1 MAKVLTFTACAA
13 AVGVALYAAAG
24 YVGVPYAV
32 RTVIEK
38 NVSELLNRTVTLD
51 DVRFNPWTWVFELR
65 GLTIPE
71 EGSDPLLSLGLLRI
85 DASSQTLFKLAPVLD
100 EITIDGLK
108 VNAVVN
114 EKNRRELEKLL
125 GGNDAD
131 KATQTAAKSADSSDA
146 GLPQFALYNIT
157 VANSSLRYQDKSQGI
172 DESLTDLSVK
182 LPFVSTM
189 ESARES
195 LVTPALSLKLNG
207 SAIEATGTT
216 KPFGKSLEAQLN
228 LKVQR
233 LDAARLARILPQLR
247 TRELTVAGADLS
259 SDINFIFR
267 NPTGGQPAKMLLS
280 GTTSLDNV
288 SITQDGKAIITLP
301 KASVTLKEVD
311 LTAQKAV
318 VQNIVA
324 TGLTINASQSKT
336 GINLLRAVDSAAGA
350 ASSQAN
356 TAAAA
361 PKDAGGNAGS
371 SVWNWTVASASLRD
385 GALNWHDS
393 TVSPAAAV
401 SVKNIDASVKN
412 LSSAAG
418 EKSSFN
424 LSLETLGGKLSA
436 AGTATIAPLSVEAT
450 AKGSNL
456 SPAAAAPY
464 LKAFLKPSLTLTA
477 GFDLTGAYDG
487 KDAKASGTVNVAN
500 FALKEGKTTL
510 ASVKSAAVKLSEF
523 STASRTA
530 KVESIAVV
538 QPTVYAVMT
547 KSGLNLSQL
556 TVETKPSTAKKTS
569 KEETAKTNAV
579 EPAWNWSL
587 GQATVTNGSLK
598 YRDESISPAASVEIP
613 KINAALKNVSSKSG
627 TKSSVDFSAD
637 LGGGSLTAAGNFV
650 LAPLSADIGVK
661 GANIGLKSFSNLMQG
676 YAGLGAKS
684 GTLEADGRATVRTQK
699 EQNVFGWKGNA
710 SLASLDLTNAKGTS
724 LMSWTKA
731 ALTGMDVETTDPIK
745 LIIAKAEIDQ
755 PAEKQTKVLKE
766 AAGVASL
773 ISSLMGKDKTAQK
786 IQKYSDKVPTKISL
800 QNIRYE
806 NGKLSAAG
814 ISSASIEGLILQKLS
829 DAMGEKLGSSTTSA
843 K

>member
-1 MAKVLTFTACAA
+1 M
-13 AVGVALYAAAG
+13 
-24 YVGVPYAV
+24 
-32 RTVIEK
+32 
-38 NVSELLNRTVTLD
+38 
-51 DVRFNPWTWVFELR
+51 
-65 GLTIPE
+65 
-71 EGSDPLLSLGLLRI
+71 
-85 DASSQTLFKLAPVLD
+85 
-100 EITIDGLK
+100 
-108 VNAVVN
+108 
-114 EKNRRELEKLL
+114 
-125 GGNDAD
+125 
-131 KATQTAAKSADSSDA
+131 
-146 GLPQFALYNIT
+146 
-157 VANSSLRYQDKSQGI
+157 
-172 DESLTDLSVK
+172 
-182 LPFVSTM
+182 
-189 ESARES
+189 
-195 LVTPALSLKLNG
+195 
-207 SAIEATGTT
+207 
-216 KPFGKSLEAQLN
+216 
-228 LKVQR
+228 
-233 LDAARLARILPQLR
+233 
-247 TRELTVAGADLS
+247 
-259 SDINFIFR
+259 
-267 NPTGGQPAKMLLS
+267 
-280 GTTSLDNV
+280 
-288 SITQDGKAIITLP
+288 
-301 KASVTLKEVD
+301 
-311 LTAQKAV
+311 
-318 VQNIVA
+318 
-324 TGLTINASQSKT
+324 
-336 GINLLRAVDSAAGA
+336 
-350 ASSQAN
+350 
-356 TAAAA
+356 
-361 PKDAGGNAGS
+361 
-371 SVWNWTVASASLRD
+371 
-385 GALNWHDS
+385 
-393 TVSPAAAV
+393 
-401 SVKNIDASVKN
+401 KNIDASVKN

-538 QPTVYAVMT
+538 QPTAYAVMT

-569 KEETAKTNAV
+569 KEETAKTNAA

-731 ALTGMDVETTDPIK
+731 ALTGMDVETTGPIK

-829 DAMGEKLGSSTTSA
+829 DAMGEKLGGSTTSA

>member
-1 MAKVLTFTACAA
+1 M
-13 AVGVALYAAAG
+13 
-24 YVGVPYAV
+24 
-32 RTVIEK
+32 
-38 NVSELLNRTVTLD
+38 
-51 DVRFNPWTWVFELR
+51 
-65 GLTIPE
+65 
-71 EGSDPLLSLGLLRI
+71 
-85 DASSQTLFKLAPVLD
+85 
-100 EITIDGLK
+100 
-108 VNAVVN
+108 
-114 EKNRRELEKLL
+114 
-125 GGNDAD
+125 
-131 KATQTAAKSADSSDA
+131 
-146 GLPQFALYNIT
+146 
-157 VANSSLRYQDKSQGI
+157 
-172 DESLTDLSVK
+172 
-182 LPFVSTM
+182 
-189 ESARES
+189 
-195 LVTPALSLKLNG
+195 
-207 SAIEATGTT
+207 
-216 KPFGKSLEAQLN
+216 
-228 LKVQR
+228 
-233 LDAARLARILPQLR
+233 
-247 TRELTVAGADLS
+247 
-259 SDINFIFR
+259 
-267 NPTGGQPAKMLLS
+267 
-280 GTTSLDNV
+280 
-288 SITQDGKAIITLP
+288 
-301 KASVTLKEVD
+301 
-311 LTAQKAV
+311 
-318 VQNIVA
+318 QNIIA

-361 PKDAGGNAGS
+361 PKDAGGNTGS
-371 SVWNWTVASASLRD
+371 SAWNWAVASASLRD

-538 QPTVYAVMT
+538 QPTAYAVMT

-569 KEETAKTNAV
+569 KEETAKTNSA

-829 DAMGEKLGSSTTSA
+829 DAMGEKLGGSTTSA